1 MLTRCRLAIK
11 EGGAVIGEYKEA
23 LTKRCDELRH
33 YLNVIVT
40 SSKKDPEDTQEQASP
55 QVVADQVFYKRISKF
70 TGLCNQ
76 SFREDFSKLTSQ

>member
-1 MLTRCRLAIK
+1 
-11 EGGAVIGEYKEA
+11 
-23 LTKRCDELRH
+23 
-33 YLNVIVT
+33 VIVT
-40 SSKKDPEDTQEQASP
+40 SSVNDPEETQEQASP